1 MVNAWQMPSSVGE
14 MHRECTVRSAGGTPR
29 LPQSGQLEPPVQV
42 PLQLCPMVWMAVVLI
57 ADTLGDLDD
66 RTIESLA
73 RRRFDLLR

>member
-1 MVNAWQMPSSVGE
+1 
-14 MHRECTVRSAGGTPR
+14 
-29 LPQSGQLEPPVQV
+29 
-42 PLQLCPMVWMAVVLI
+42 MVWMAVVLI